1 MNSFS
6 RDEWQMLANAV
17 TLSLFNDLL
26 GGFSQALNLLSKV
39 NAQIDEID
47 VKEGNNV

>member
-1 MNSFS
+1 MDSFS

-17 TLSLFNDLL
+17 TLSLFNDVL
-26 GGFSQALNLLSKV
+26 GGFPQALKLLSKV

-47 VKEGNNV
+47 VKEGNDV